1 LQFEFECNFKYLIL
15 RIFIQQTNIVDN
27 IKQYKP
33 NVSNNYSTDKINQH
47 EDHTKFRYV
56 LGP

>member
-1 LQFEFECNFKYLIL
+1 L